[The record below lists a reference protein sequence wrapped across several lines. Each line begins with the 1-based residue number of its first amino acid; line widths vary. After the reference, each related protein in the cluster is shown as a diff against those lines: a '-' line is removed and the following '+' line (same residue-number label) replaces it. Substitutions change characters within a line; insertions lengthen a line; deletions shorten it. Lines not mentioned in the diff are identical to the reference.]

1 MIRLAALIVLLLGTL
16 LWLLGLWWA
25 SREAIAASLAA
36 LLGLAGLPVG
46 TLVLGMSLALVKG
59 SARDQL
65 WPVCN
70 RLAVSMPALALVLT
84 PVLLGAGVLYE
95 WTQMSAPD
103 FRGAWL
109 WWPGFALR
117 GLAYLLLWWALAVW
131 ALPASIARPQRAG
144 LSLIALVLSVSLAA
158 ADWGMSV
165 DPHFASS
172 IFGLLWLG
180 RLVLTGVALSGLIVV
195 WAGADRPGVLRG
207 MLAAAV
213 LIWLYLHCM
222 QYLLIWYGNLPDEVR
237 WYQER
242 GQGGWLWLTW
252 LLGAGQTLVLLVL
265 FWPLSERRLVLA
277 GLCTA
282 TLLLGLAEGAWLAL
296 PGLESLRPGPTAL
309 ALVAAWLAGTAA
321 IGLTGVSTMR
331 WTRRAAR

>member
-1 MIRLAALIVLLLGTL
+1 MMRRGAWILLVLGTL
-16 LWLLGLWWA
+16 VWLLGVWLA
-25 SREAIAASLAA
+25 TREAIAAGLAA
-36 LLGLAGLPVG
+36 LLGMAGVPVG
-46 TLVLGMSLALVKG
+46 ALVLGMSLALVKG

-70 RLAVSMPALALVLT
+70 RLAASVPALALVLA

-95 WTQMSAPD
+95 WTQLSAPD

-117 GLAYLLLWWALAVW
+117 GVVYLLLWWVLAVW

-172 IFGLLWLG
+172 IYGLLWLG
-180 RLVLTGVALSGLIVV
+180 RLLLTGVAISSFMVV

-207 MLAAAV
+207 LLAAAV

-237 WYQER
+237 WYQDR
-242 GQGGWLWLTW
+242 VQGGWLWLTW
-252 LLGAGQTLVLLVL
+252 LLGVGQTLVLLAL
-265 FWPLSERRLVLA
+265 FWPVSERRLVLS
-277 GLCTA
+277 GLCGF
-282 TLLLGLAEGAWLAL
+282 TLVLGLAEGVWLGL
-296 PGLESLRPGPTAL
+296 PGLESLRLWSTVL
-309 ALVAAWLAGTAA
+309 MLVAAWLAGAAA
-321 IGLTGVSTMR
+321 IGLMQM
-331 WTRRAAR
+331 RRAAP

>member
-1 MIRLAALIVLLLGTL
+1 MMHRAAWLIFALGVLAWLVG
-16 LWLLGLWWA
+16 LWLA
-25 SREAIAASLAA
+25 SHEAVATSLAA

-46 TLVLGMSLALVKG
+46 TLVLAMSLALVKG

-65 WPVCN
+65 WPVCS
-70 RLAVSMPALALVLT
+70 RLALSMPALAVVLA

-95 WTQMSAPD
+95 WTQLSAPD

-131 ALPASIARPQRAG
+131 VLPGSIVHPQRAG
-144 LSLIALVLSVSLAA
+144 LGLIAMVLTISLAA

-172 IFGLLWLG
+172 IYGLLWLG
-180 RLVLTGVALSGLIVV
+180 RLLLTAVAVSALIVV
-195 WAGADRPGVLRG
+195 WTGSDRPGVLRG

-237 WYQER
+237 WYQDR
-242 GQGGWLWLTW
+242 AQGGWLWLTW
-252 LLGAGQTLVLLVL
+252 FLGAGQTLVLLAL
-265 FWPLSERRLVLA
+265 FWPLSERRRMLA
-277 GLCTA
+277 GLCA
-282 TLLLGLAEGAWLAL
+282 FTLALGLAEGAWLAL
-296 PGLESLRPGPTAL
+296 PGLESLQLWSTL
-309 ALVAAWLAGTAA
+309 LTLVAAWLAGAAA
-321 IGLTGVSTMR
+321 IGLMQI
-331 WTRRAAR
+331 RRAAR